1 MEVLMRNARLVTC
14 GLAVALSLSVAG
26 PAVAAPPVDTEPLRD
41 AVTVSGIREHLA
53 ALEAI
58 ANANVFEGVPTRA
71 TGTPGHVASV
81 AYVVQKMTA
90 AGFNVSLQQF
100 EADIFFEQ
108 APAVFAQVM
117 PNAITYP
124 RYDGQTGVWYTA
136 DFSGD
141 GDVTA
146 AAVVVDFTEP
156 TATASASDSGCEAS
170 DYDALDVTGKIV
182 LLQRGTCDFG
192 LKAEIA
198 AAEGAAGAV
207 IFNEG
212 TIGAP
217 DRNGVLIPT
226 LAGYDVTIPVVGTD
240 YATGRSLVDLAN
252 AGGVTLRVKVDGFI
266 NEDVLTNNVIAE
278 TPGGRSDRTVVVG
291 GHLDSVYEGPG
302 INDDGSG
309 VSTMLETAEQMQA
322 LGITPRN
329 KVRFIFFSGEE
340 QGLLGSDY
348 YVSQLSK
355 KQIQDISV
363 MLDFDMLASPNYARF
378 IYDGNGDEQGF
389 AGPNGSGTVEQ
400 VFKDFWDSQGLA
412 YETIP
417 FDGRSD
423 YDAFTGAG
431 IPAGGIFAG
440 AEVVK
445 EPYQVP
451 LYGGTAGAA
460 FDKCYH
466 QLCDDLTNINNTG
479 LSEHSDAAV
488 HAILT
493 FAQTTSAV
501 NGTDKGSST
510 SAKPFEWKGHHQ
522 VR

>member
-1 MEVLMRNARLVTC
+1 MRKHLSLAC
-14 GLAVALSLSVAG
+14 ALAVASSLMITS
-26 PAVAAPPVDTEPLRD
+26 PAAAATNIDTKPLRD
-41 AVTVSGIREHLA
+41 AVTVGGIRDHLA
-53 ALEAI
+53 ELEKI
-58 ANANVFEGVPTRA
+58 AANNVFEGVPTRA
-71 TGTPGHVASV
+71 TGTPGHEDSV
-81 AYVVQKMTA
+81 DYVVEKMQA
-90 AGFNVSLQQF
+90 AGFNVSLQPF

-108 APAVFAQVM
+108 SEAVFARVS
-117 PNAITYP
+117 PNPTTYP
-124 RYDGQTGVWYTA
+124 RYDGQNGVWYTA

-146 AAVVVDFTEP
+146 EAVAVDFTEP
-156 TATASASDSGCEAS
+156 TTQASASSSGCEAS
-170 DYDALDVTGKIV
+170 DFGPEVVGKVV

-192 LKAEIA
+192 LKAQNATEAGA
-198 AAEGAAGAV
+198 AAAV

-212 TIGAP
+212 TIGMP
-217 DRNGVLIPT
+217 DRNDVLIPT
-226 LAGYDVTIPVVGTD
+226 LTGYEVGIPVVGTD
-240 YATGRSLVDLAN
+240 YATGRALVDLAN
-252 AGGVTLRVKVDGFI
+252 GSGVTVRVRVDGFI
-266 NEDVLTNNVIAE
+266 NENVQTNNVIAE
-278 TPGGRSDRTVVVG
+278 TPGGRADRTVVVG

-309 VSTMLETAEQMQA
+309 VATMLETAEQMHE

-355 KQIQDISV
+355 KEIQDISV

-378 IYDGNGDEQGF
+378 IYDGNGDEHGF
-389 AGPNGSGTVEQ
+389 AGPNGSGNIEQ
-400 VFKDFWDSQGLA
+400 VFKDFWDSQGLR

-423 YDAFTGAG
+423 YDAFTAAG

-440 AEVVK
+440 AEVLK
-445 EPYQVP
+445 TEAQVE
-451 LYGGTAGAA
+451 LYGGTAGVP
-460 FDKCYH
+460 FDRCYH
-466 QLCDDLTNINNTG
+466 QLCDDLSNINETG

-501 NGTDKGSST
+501 NGTGKGAS
-510 SAKPFEWKGHHQ
+510 KEPKEFKGHHKL
-522 VR
+522 R

>member
-1 MEVLMRNARLVTC
+1 MRKRSSLICA
-14 GLAVALSLSVAG
+14 LAVAGSLLITS
-26 PAVAAPPVDTEPLRD
+26 PASAATKIDTQPLRD
-41 AVTVSGIREHLA
+41 AVTVQGIREHLA
-53 ALEAI
+53 ALNQIAI
-58 ANANVFEGVPTRA
+58 ANPFEGVPTRA
-71 TGTPGHVASV
+71 TGTPGHEASIE
-81 AYVVQKMTA
+81 YVVEKMLA
-90 AGFNVSLQQF
+90 AGFNVSLQPF

-108 APAVFAQVM
+108 APAVFARIVDQSEI
-117 PNAITYP
+117 PYP
-124 RYDGQTGVWYTA
+124 RFDGQTGVWSTA

-146 AAVVVDFTEP
+146 EAVVVDFIEP
-156 TATASASDSGCEAS
+156 TTQASASSSGCEES
-170 DYDALDVTGKIV
+170 DYDGLDVTDKVV

-198 AAEGAAGAV
+198 EAQGAAAAV

-217 DRNGVLIPT
+217 DRNDVLLAT
-226 LAGYDVTIPVVGTD
+226 LAGYDVGIPVIGTD

-252 AGGVTLRVKVDGFI
+252 AGGVILRVKVDGFI
-266 NEDVLTNNVIAE
+266 REDVATQNVIAE
-278 TPGGRSDRTVVVG
+278 TPGGRADRTVVVG
-291 GHLDSVYEGPG
+291 AHLDSVYDGPG
-302 INDDGSG
+302 INDDGSR
-309 VSTMLETAEQMQA
+309 VSTMLETAEQMHG
-322 LGITPRN
+322 LGINPRN

-348 YVSQLSK
+348 YVSQLNK
-355 KQIQDISV
+355 KQIQDISA

-378 IYDGNGDEQGF
+378 IYDGNGDEHGF
-389 AGPNGSGTVEQ
+389 AGPNGSGTIEQ

-423 YDAFTGAG
+423 YDAFTTAG

-440 AEVVK
+440 AEGIK
-445 EPYQVP
+445 QPDQVP
-451 LYGGTAGAA
+451 LYGGEAGVP
-460 FDKCYH
+460 FDRCYH
-466 QLCDDLTNINNTG
+466 QLCDNLDNINNQG

-488 HAILT
+488 HAILS
-493 FAQTTSAV
+493 FAETSSAV
-501 NGTDKGSST
+501 TGTDKRSTTSS
-510 SAKPFEWKGHHQ
+510 KPKEFKGHHK

>member
-1 MEVLMRNARLVTC
+1 MRKHLSLAC
-14 GLAVALSLSVAG
+14 ALAVASSLLIMS
-26 PAVAAPPVDTEPLRD
+26 PASAASNIDTEPLRD
-41 AVTVSGIREHLA
+41 AVTVDGIREHLA
-53 ALEAI
+53 ALENI
-58 ANANVFEGVPTRA
+58 ADDNVFEGVPTRA
-71 TGTPGHVASV
+71 TGTPGHEASV
-81 AYVVQKMTA
+81 DYVVEKMEA
-90 AGFNVSLQQF
+90 AGFNVSLQPF

-108 APAVFAQVM
+108 APAAFEQTD
-117 PNAITYP
+117 PNEIVYE
-124 RYDGQTGVWYTA
+124 RYDGENGVWYTA

-146 AAVVVDFTEP
+146 EAVVVDFTEP
-156 TATASASDSGCEAS
+156 TTQASASSSGCEVS
-170 DYDALDVTGKIV
+170 DYAGLDVTDKVV

-198 AAEGAAGAV
+198 DSQGAAAAV

-212 TIGAP
+212 TIGAA
-217 DRNGVLIPT
+217 DRNDVLIPT

-252 AGGVTLRVKVDGFI
+252 AGSVTLRVKVDGFI
-266 NEDVLTNNVIAE
+266 NENVETNNVIAE
-278 TPGGRSDRTVVVG
+278 TPGGRADRTVVVG

-309 VSTMLETAEQMQA
+309 VSTMLETAEQMQE

-348 YVSQLSK
+348 YVSQLTK

-378 IYDGNGDEQGF
+378 IYDGNGDEHGF
-389 AGPNGSGTVEQ
+389 AGPNGSGNIEQ

-423 YDAFTGAG
+423 YDAFTAAG

-440 AEVVK
+440 AEVTK
-445 EPYQVP
+445 QPYQVD
-451 LYGGTAGAA
+451 LYGGTAGVP
-460 FDKCYH
+460 FDRCYH
-466 QLCDDLTNINNTG
+466 QLCDRLTNINNQG
-479 LSEHSDAAV
+479 LAEHSDAAI

-493 FAQTTSAV
+493 FAETQSSV
-501 NGTDKGSST
+501 NGTGKGGSKK
-510 SAKPFEWKGHHQ
+510 AKEWKGHHK